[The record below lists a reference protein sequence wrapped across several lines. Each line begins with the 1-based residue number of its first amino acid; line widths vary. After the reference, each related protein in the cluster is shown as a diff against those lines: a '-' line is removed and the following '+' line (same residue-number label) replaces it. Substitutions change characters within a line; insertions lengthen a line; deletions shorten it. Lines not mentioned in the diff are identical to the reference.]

1 MARPGSAAAA
11 RMFTEAA
18 PSEWEAAESLYSA
31 VVCAVAKARKSARLV
46 DWNRW
51 LEQDCPRIVKGTGK
65 LGMADME
72 IVMQWKITKGKFRP
86 LMSLLRSNSDQ
97 DVEDATRKAF
107 QLLDKKPRF
116 RPPVEALC
124 SLRGIGPA
132 TASAVLAHV
141 RPQQYAFMSGTAAG
155 SCHVC
160 SPSLPFVSGR
170 VSSLSRIVAMLRQCA
185 LGLIYCRRGFG
196 RHRTDTRVHAR
207 LLRGILPTLELESES
222 ARHAR
227 FLVFAFL

>member
-1 MARPGSAAAA
+1 
-11 RMFTEAA
+11 MFTEAA

-141 RPQQYAFMSGTAAG
+141 RPQQYAFMSGN
-155 SCHVC
+155 
-160 SPSLPFVSGR
+160 
-170 VSSLSRIVAMLRQCA
+170 
-185 LGLIYCRRGFG
+185 
-196 RHRTDTRVHAR
+196 HAR
-207 LLRGILPTLELESES
+207 SLRPGFVPRVLTLPAFCFWPGLFIVSNRSHAPPVCLGVDLLQTRLWKAPD
-222 ARHAR
+222 
-227 FLVFAFL
+227 